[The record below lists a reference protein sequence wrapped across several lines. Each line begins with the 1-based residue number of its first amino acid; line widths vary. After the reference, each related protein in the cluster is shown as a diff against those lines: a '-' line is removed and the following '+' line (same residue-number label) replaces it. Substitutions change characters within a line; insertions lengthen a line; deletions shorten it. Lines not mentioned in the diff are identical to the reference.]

1 MELFLKIIKLII
13 FIDLSKYYLNNLNN
27 KYMSCKYK
35 KI

>member
-27 KYMSCKYK
+27 KYIYK
-35 KI
+35 